1 MEHLWSTYYQ
11 TVIRTPWTVYVAHA
25 QENSIL
31 SAIDFAEANAP
42 LKLSLPVRCLRCVLI
57 YYVL

>member
-1 MEHLWSTYYQ
+1 MEQYILNSNPYS
-11 TVIRTPWTVYVAHA
+11 VTVYVAHA

-31 SAIDFAEANAP
+31 SAIDFAEASAP